1 MMSVVSSVWIYLL
14 VTEPLVW
21 PTRAAIVTSVKP
33 RSLAML
39 AKL

>member
-1 MMSVVSSVWIYLL
+1 MMSAVSSIWMYLL
-14 VTEPLVW
+14 VTEPLAW
-21 PTRAAIVTSVKP
+21 LTRAAMVTLVKP